1 MRMSEGVEWSLH
13 CCVVL
18 GGLPDGVALPGAR
31 LAEFHDV
38 PASYLAKH
46 LQALSAAGIVEST
59 PGRRGGYRLARSA
72 RDITLLDVVLAVDG
86 HESAFRCSEIRRRG
100 PSAVEPERYVRP
112 CGIARAMWDAES
124 AWRDVLRRTTIGD
137 LVAELD
143 GTVAPE
149 QLDKARVWFTGVLR

>member
-1 MRMSEGVEWSLH
+1 MRLSEGVEWSLH

-46 LQALSAAGIVEST
+46 LQALSAAGIVGSKA
-59 PGRRGGYRLARSA
+59 GRRGGYRLARTSHE
-72 RDITLLDVVLAVDG
+72 ITVLDVVLAVEG
-86 HESAFRCSEIRRRG
+86 HEPVFRCSEIRQRG

-112 CGIARAMWDAES
+112 CGIARAMGDAET
-124 AWRDVLRRTTIGD
+124 AWRDVLRGTTIGD
-137 LVAELD
+137 LVDELA

-149 QLDKARVWFTGVLR
+149 QLDKAAVWFRGVLR

>member
-1 MRMSEGVEWSLH
+1 MRLSEGVEWALH
-13 CCVVL
+13 SCVVL

-46 LQALSAAGIVEST
+46 LQALSAEGIVESAA
-59 PGRRGGYRLARSA
+59 GRRGGYRLARTSHE
-72 RDITLLDVVLAVDG
+72 ITVLDVVLAVEG
-86 HESAFRCSEIRRRG
+86 HEPAFRCGEIRRRG

-112 CGIARAMWDAES
+112 CGIARAMWDAET

-137 LVAELD
+137 LVDDLD

-149 QLDKARVWFTGVLR
+149 QIDKAIDWIGGVLR